1 MLARDSLIYV
11 AAKIVP
17 GALGVAG
24 TSVLTRAF
32 APAEYGRYG
41 VALILMGFGSSM
53 LFDWIGLAFMRL
65 YEARRHDPAA
75 IPTFVGLFVAVV
87 LGTGGLA
94 GLVWAAGWLP
104 RGQAG
109 LWLAGIGMAWAFSW
123 FELVARFEIA
133 DFRPLRYLAMNVGR
147 GVLMLA
153 GAGTALL
160 GGGPVTVAVATIGAL
175 LAACGLGRRR
185 ALLPRGGRFDTG
197 LAAAAMRFGLPYAA
211 SMTLLALSTSGVRA
225 LVGGFAGEA
234 ALGLYTAAFALSQ
247 NVLVMVAAGIGSA
260 TYPAAV
266 RAVESGDP
274 AGIRAQLSANATVLL
289 ALLAPACL
297 GMALVAPDLAALLVG
312 PGYRTRVAGL
322 MPWMAAASFAG
333 GMRGCYLDHAFQL
346 GRRPGLQVQV
356 AALAA
361 LLGVGGCALL
371 VPRLG
376 VTGAAMASAA
386 AMVVS
391 CGHGWMLGRRAFA
404 LPLPV
409 RDGAWVMGGCAALAG
424 AVLSVQGL
432 PGRVALG
439 AIGYAAVL
447 LIGDVLDLRTSV
459 VSWPSPGALP
469 VDPAGGK
476 RPQTRTT

>member
-1 MLARDSLIYV
+1 MLARDSLVYV

-32 APAEYGRYG
+32 APAQYGRYG
-41 VALILMGFGSSM
+41 VALILMGLGSAM

-65 YEARRHDPAA
+65 YEARRDDCAA
-75 IPTFVGLFVAVV
+75 IPTFVGLFGAVL

-94 GLVWAAGWLP
+94 GLAWAMGWLP
-104 RGQAG
+104 RGQVW
-109 LWLAGIGMAWAFSW
+109 LWLAGAGMAWAFSW

-133 DFRPLRYLAMNVGR
+133 DFRPARYLAMNVGR
-147 GVLMLA
+147 GVLMLTAA
-153 GAGTALL
+153 GVALL
-160 GGGPVTVAVATIGAL
+160 GGGPVAVSVATVGAL
-175 LAACGLGRRR
+175 LVACGLGRRR
-185 ALLPRGGRFDTG
+185 ALLPWGGRFDRA
-197 LAAAAMRFGLPYAA
+197 LAVEAMRFGLPYAV

-247 NVLVMVAAGIGSA
+247 NVLIMVAAGIGSA

-266 RAVESGDP
+266 RAVEGGD
-274 AGIRAQLSANATVLL
+274 AARIRTQLAANATVLL

-312 PGYRTRVAGL
+312 PGYRTSVAGL
-322 MPWMAAASFAG
+322 IPWMAAASFAG
-333 GMRGCYLDHAFQL
+333 GLRACYLDHAFQL

-371 VPRLG
+371 VPRFG
-376 VTGAAMASAA
+376 MTGAAMASAA

-391 CGHGWMLGRRAFA
+391 CAHAWMLGRRMFA

-409 RDGAWVMGGCAALAG
+409 RDGAWVLGGCAALAG

-432 PGRVALG
+432 PARVAAG
-439 AIGYAAVL
+439 AVGYAAVL
-447 LIGDVLDLRTSV
+447 FMGNVLDVRTGLMSR
-459 VSWPSPGALP
+459 SRPGALP
-469 VDPAGGK
+469 LDPAKG
-476 RPQTRTT
+476 